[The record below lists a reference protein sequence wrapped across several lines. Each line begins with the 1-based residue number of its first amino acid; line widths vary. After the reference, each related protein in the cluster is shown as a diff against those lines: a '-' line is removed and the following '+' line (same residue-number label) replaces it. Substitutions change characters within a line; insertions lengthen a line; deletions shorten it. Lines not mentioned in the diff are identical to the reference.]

1 MRLLTAV
8 LGALF
13 LLVVC
18 GEYNITTY
26 VGIGYGDGLPATS
39 AALTFPYGIALDSSE
54 NLYIA
59 DTYAHKVRMIGSAT
73 NLMSTVAGCGLE
85 DYTGDA
91 GAATSA
97 AIKAP
102 IKIALDSSN
111 NIYIA
116 DQNNNVIRKVTVSTG
131 IITTVA
137 GKGSTVGSV
146 VDNTAATNSKLYYPS
161 DVTLGTL
168 YLQIP
173 CIILYTS
180 Y

>member
-1 MRLLTAV
+1 MIALLV
-8 LGALF
+8 ALL
-13 LLVVC
+13 LLVVS

-26 VGIGYGDGLPATS
+26 VGIGNGDGLTATS
-39 AALTFPYGIALDSSE
+39 AVLTSPFGVALDSSR

-59 DTYAHKVRMIGSAT
+59 DTYANKVRKVDSTT
-73 NLMSTVAGCGLE
+73 NLMSTVAGSGID
-85 DYTGDA
+85 DYSGDA

-97 AIKAP
+97 AFQIP
-102 IKIALDSSN
+102 IKVALDSSN

-137 GKGSTVGSV
+137 GKASTTGTVTDGI
-146 VDNTAATNSKLYYPS
+146 AATSSKLYYPS
-161 DVTLGTL
+161 DITVGTL

-173 CIILYTS
+173 RIILYTLLYS
-180 Y
+180 